1 MDKIDTT
8 TEHYNDAAKI
18 TRPEPDAKLLA
29 EIVSKI
35 NEIIDWINSQ

>member
-8 TEHYNDAAKI
+8 TEHYNDVAKEGI
-18 TRPEPDAKLLA
+18 PHPEATVLR
-29 EIVSKI
+29 EMVSKI